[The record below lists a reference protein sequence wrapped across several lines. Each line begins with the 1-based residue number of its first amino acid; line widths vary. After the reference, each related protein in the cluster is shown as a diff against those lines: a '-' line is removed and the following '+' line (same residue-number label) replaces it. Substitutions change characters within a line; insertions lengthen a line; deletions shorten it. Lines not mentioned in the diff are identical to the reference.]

1 VALRRSLGTRDI
13 TLFAIAAIVGTR
25 WIATAAHAGPGSIVL
40 WVIAAVCF
48 AVPLAI
54 ATAALTVRHPQ
65 AGGIYIWT
73 RHDFGPW
80 HGFLAFW
87 LYWMGTIAWFPG
99 AAMFYVGAAAGQHL
113 IPASLAAIWIA
124 LGANIIGVKS
134 GQRIADMG
142 AAASW
147 ALALLLC
154 AAALVFRSHH
164 NAATTFQLL
173 PEFNWSTVAF
183 LSTIAWAMSG
193 METLGFMG
201 AEIRDPERSVP
212 RGAWIASLFATIYY
226 AGATVAVLV
235 MLRPDQVSE
244 LQGLTQAGNAAAA
257 ALGARWLAPVI
268 ALLVISSAVGQ
279 FGALGSSTA
288 RLPFAAGVDGLMPR
302 AFGRIHPRWNTPHV
316 SIVTLG
322 GVASALLL
330 FMQVGDTARAAYD
343 ALVSLMVIVGFVPYM
358 YMFGSSWK
366 TGNRISAASGLA
378 VTLIAILAS
387 VVPPGGVT
395 HVWIFESKLAIGT
408 VAFVGSAW
416 VVYRRAIAAESSSKV
431 IAPGW

>member
-1 VALRRSLGTRDI
+1 MALRRTLGTRDI
-13 TLFAIAAIVGTR
+13 TLFAVACIVGTR

-54 ATAALTVRHPQ
+54 ATASLTSRHPD

-99 AAMFYVGAAAGQHL
+99 AAMFYVGVAAGRHL
-113 IPASLAAIWIA
+113 ITASLAAIWIA
-124 LGANIIGVKS
+124 LGANIFGVKS
-134 GQRIADMG
+134 GQRIADLG

-147 ALALLLC
+147 TLALLLG
-154 AAALVFRSHH
+154 AAALVYRTHH
-164 NAATTFQLL
+164 AAATTFHLF
-173 PEFNWSTVAF
+173 PEFSWNTVAF

-201 AEIRDPERSVP
+201 AEIRDPKRSVP
-212 RGAWIASLFATIYY
+212 RAAWIASIFATIYY
-226 AGATVAVLV
+226 AGATVAALV

-244 LQGLTQAGNAAAA
+244 LQGLTQAGNATAE

-268 ALLVISSAVGQ
+268 AVLVFSSALGQ

-288 RLPFAAGVDGLMPR
+288 RLPFAAGADGLMPR
-302 AFGRIHPRWNTPHV
+302 GFGKIHPRWNTPHV
-316 SIVTLG
+316 SILALG
-322 GVASALLL
+322 AIASALLL
-330 FMQVGDTARAAYD
+330 LMQLGDTARAAYD
-343 ALVSLMVIVGFVPYM
+343 ALVSLMVIVGFVPYV
-358 YMFGSSWK
+358 YMFCSSWK
-366 TGNRISAASGLA
+366 AGNRVSATSGLA
-378 VTLIAILAS
+378 ITLIAIAAS
-387 VVPPGGVT
+387 IVPPGGVT
-395 HVWIFESKLAIGT
+395 NVWIFESKLAIGT

-416 VVYRRAIAAESSSKV
+416 VVYSRRASAG
-431 IAPGW
+431 APQPAHQMS